1 MNPKEITSAIQR
13 LALDNGGKPL
23 GERLFLANA
32 GLSRSA
38 LWSSGFSNYSDA
50 LVAAGFS
57 KNQLNSASQP
67 KVVLASLVDL
77 IRSIGRFPTKGHI
90 KVARAKDKSFP
101 SYEAFLTVAGGAF
114 SNLPS
119 LTLEYC
125 QANGMS
131 DIEHLIPRGTNRVE
145 GEAKDVQRAVAGYV
159 YLVKHGQHYK
169 IGRSNDIARRRRE
182 ISLLPR
188 KSFSMFTSSK
198 PMIRK
203 VLKPI
208 GTVVLPPSDCVA
220 SGSLLLVT
228 MWQHS
233 NAGGISNESHLI
245 TLSSQ
250 SHFSGRFNLRVDS
263 YLDPLGDGSEKTKPF
278 AGRAR
283 QTIYRTLQRSG
294 ARRLRVRAPHEE
306 RPRLFRA
313 RHGAGERVVSNLKL
327 ATKAKNQP
335 VARLPKISKAGKVLP
350 SSTSRNAPPPVE
362 M

>member
-1 MNPKEITSAIQR
+1 MSPNEITSEIQR

-23 GERLFLANA
+23 GERLFLASA

-38 LWSSGFSNYSDA
+38 LWSAGFSNYSDA

-125 QANGMS
+125 QANGMA

-145 GEAKDVQRAVAGYV
+145 GEAKDVKRAVAGYL

-182 ISLLPR
+182 
-188 KSFSMFTSSK
+188 
-198 PMIRK
+198 
-203 VLKPI
+203 V
-208 GTVVLPPSDCVA
+208 
-220 SGSLLLVT
+220 SLLLPEEL
-228 MWQHS
+228 QHVHVIETDDPE
-233 NAGGISNESHLI
+233 GIEAYWHR
-245 TLSSQ
+245 
-250 SHFSGRFNLRVDS
+250 RFAA
-263 YLDPLGDGSEKTKPF
+263 K
-278 AGRAR
+278 
-283 QTIYRTLQRSG
+283 
-294 ARRLRVRAPHEE
+294 RLRGEWFA
-306 RPRLFRA
+306 L
-313 RHGAGERVVSNLKL
+313 AGDD
-327 ATKAKNQP
+327 
-335 VARLPKISKAGKVLP
+335 VAAFKR
-350 SSTSRNAPPPVE
+350 RRYQ
-362 M
+362 